1 MPDTIIRPQP
11 QTQITGNYAYDPFRN
26 GNPEVQEQ
34 KTYNSANGSGINYTN
49 ATNYADAGLNAMNTS
64 STSIGASTIAGGV
77 SGASVGTMIA
87 PGIGTA
93 IGAGIGALG
102 GLIGSLFKR
111 HREKKNREYNEKQIE
126 KQNAFN
132 AEQAELANERNREN
146 MLLANDL
153 QNANYEKYYSY
164 EAQVQQ
170 MKDAGLNPASMYSQ
184 GTQGVGGS
192 VSSPSSPSASS
203 SGAASTPLAN
213 DAEIQ
218 GAD

>member
-11 QTQITGNYAYDPFRN
+11 QTQINGNYAYDPFKN

-34 KTYNSANGSGINYTN
+34 KTYNSSNGSGINYTN

-64 STSIGASTIAGGV
+64 TTSIGASTIAGGV

-111 HREKKNREYNEKQIE
+111 HREKK
-126 KQNAFN
+126 
-132 AEQAELANERNREN
+132 L
-146 MLLANDL
+146 
-153 QNANYEKYYSY
+153 
-164 EAQVQQ
+164 
-170 MKDAGLNPASMYSQ
+170 
-184 GTQGVGGS
+184 
-192 VSSPSSPSASS
+192 
-203 SGAASTPLAN
+203 
-213 DAEIQ
+213 
-218 GAD
+218 